1 MTMGDTRTIVQW
13 ANQLSTVP
21 EAAKLAVRLHL
32 LSLLFE
38 VSLYIYFFFYLV
50 QLLLNLYYCR
60 TLYVRFILF

>member
-1 MTMGDTRTIVQW
+1 MTMGDTRTVVQW

-38 VSLYIYFFFYLV
+38 VRTSLSLPVYPPPGAAV
-50 QLLLNLYYCR
+50 H
-60 TLYVRFILF
+60 